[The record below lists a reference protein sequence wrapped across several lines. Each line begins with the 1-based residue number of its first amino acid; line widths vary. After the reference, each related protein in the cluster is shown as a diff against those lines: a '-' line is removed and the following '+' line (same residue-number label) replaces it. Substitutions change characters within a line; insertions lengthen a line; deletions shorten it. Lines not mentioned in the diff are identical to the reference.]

1 MGGRRCCCLFGHI
14 LFWVPPCSAAGWWGV
29 SPLLMLCDRLG
40 VSFREVKCG
49 YLGEENSS
57 WHNLWYPRKFYYEE
71 SSFMSSNYLIELHD
85 KKHLHVIARW
95 TEKETL
101 DCWVDYYS
109 TPSEEQWE
117 IFEKTLYM
125 LNLEPLVEQGICDGT
140 WGDIWITFRRRVKSP
155 IQLGPYEKL
164 EPLHRA
170 INPLTKCSEYPRGI
184 FSWL

>member
-1 MGGRRCCCLFGHI
+1 MAQ
-14 LFWVPPCSAAGWWGV
+14 P
-29 SPLLMLCDRLG
+29 
-40 VSFREVKCG
+40 
-49 YLGEENSS
+49 
-57 WHNLWYPRKFYYEE
+57 YPRKFYYEE

-85 KKHLHVIARW
+85 KKRLHVIARW

-101 DCWVDYYS
+101 DCWADYYS

-125 LNLEPLVEQGICDGT
+125 LNLEPLLEQGICDGT

-155 IQLGPYEKL
+155 IQLGSYEKL

-184 FSWL
+184 FCWL